1 MANELTTMS
10 MYELTSK
17 GKEIYELFVNGELD
31 EETLKDSREM
41 LEIELKNKSNNL
53 VILYNLF
60 ERFLNSKTG
69 DLNREIKRLQEVK
82 KNYTARFDKF
92 KEMTANCMQ
101 ALGYKTGVRSG
112 IMTNIGVLA
121 LSKSTRET
129 PVDLETVDEKY
140 KQYEFK
146 LTVDKE
152 TMDKIQELIGDT
164 KMTVNPKLNKDL
176 YAKEMGILKYNHYSI
191 KVQQTKEEEILNAKS
206 IDTNE

>member
-1 MANELTTMS
+1 MSNELTTMS
-10 MYELTSK
+10 LYEMTNK

-41 LEIELKNKSNNL
+41 LEIELKSKSNNL

-69 DLNREIKRLQEVK
+69 DLNREIKRLQELK
-82 KNYTARFDKF
+82 KNYNSRFDKF
-92 KEMTANCMQ
+92 KEMTAECMQ
-101 ALGYKTGVRSG
+101 SLGYKTGVRSG

-129 PVDLETVDEKY
+129 SIDLDTVDGKY
-140 KQYEFK
+140 KKYELK

-152 TMDKIQELIGDT
+152 TMDKIQDLIGDT
-164 KMTVNPKLNKDL
+164 KMTVIPKLNKDL
-176 YAKEMGILKYNHYSI
+176 YAKEVGILKYNHYTI
-191 KVQQTKEEEILNAKS
+191 KVQQTKEEEMLNAKS
-206 IDTNE
+206 DSIDE

>member
-10 MYELTSK
+10 MYELTEK
-17 GKEIYELFVNGELD
+17 GKEIYELFVNGDLD
-31 EETLKDSREM
+31 EDTLKDSREM
-41 LEIELKNKSNNL
+41 LEIELKSKSNNL

-60 ERFLNSKTG
+60 ERFLNNKTG
-69 DLNREIKRLQEVK
+69 DLTREIKRLQELK

-92 KEMTANCMQ
+92 KETTANCMQ

-121 LSKSTRET
+121 LSKSSRET

-140 KQYEFK
+140 KQYELK
-146 LTVDKE
+146 LTVNKE
-152 TMDKIQELIGDT
+152 TMDKIQEIIGDT

-176 YAKEMGILKYNHYSI
+176 YAKEVGILKYNHYSI
-191 KVQQTKEEEILNAKS
+191 KVQQTKEEEILNAES

>member
-60 ERFLNSKTG
+60 ERFLNTKTG

-82 KNYTARFDKF
+82 KNYTARFDRF

-101 ALGYKTGVRSG
+101 ALGYKTGVKSG

-140 KQYEFK
+140 KQYELK
-146 LTVDKE
+146 LTVNKE
-152 TMDKIQELIGDT
+152 TMDKIQELIGNT

>member
-1 MANELTTMS
+1 MSNELTTMS
-10 MYELTSK
+10 LYEMTNK

-69 DLNREIKRLQEVK
+69 DLNREIKRLQELK
-82 KNYTARFDKF
+82 KNYNSRFNKF

-101 ALGYKTGVRSG
+101 SLGYKTGIKSG
-112 IMTNIGVLA
+112 IMTNIGILA
-121 LSKSTRET
+121 LTKSSREV

-140 KQYEFK
+140 RQYEIK
-146 LTVDKE
+146 LTVDKD
-152 TMDKIQELIGDT
+152 TLDKIQEIVGNT
-164 KMTVNPKLNKDL
+164 EIKVNPKLNKDL
-176 YAKEMGILKYNHYSI
+176 YAKEDGI
-191 KVQQTKEEEILNAKS
+191 
-206 IDTNE
+206 

>member
-10 MYELTSK
+10 MYELTEK
-17 GKEIYELFVNGELD
+17 GKEIYELFVNGDLD
-31 EETLKDSREM
+31 EDTLKDSREM
-41 LEIELKNKSNNL
+41 LEIELKTKSNNL

-60 ERFLNSKTG
+60 ERFLNNKTG
-69 DLNREIKRLQEVK
+69 DLNREIKRLQELK

-92 KEMTANCMQ
+92 KETTANCMQ

-121 LSKSTRET
+121 LSKSSRET
-129 PVDLETVDEKY
+129 PVELETVDEKY
-140 KQYEFK
+140 KQYELK

-152 TMDKIQELIGDT
+152 TMDKIQEIIGDT

-176 YAKEMGILKYNHYSI
+176 YAKEVGILKYNHYSI
-191 KVQQTKEEEILNAKS
+191 KVQQTKEEEILNAES

>member
-10 MYELTSK
+10 MYELTEK
-17 GKEIYELFVNGELD
+17 GKEIYELFVNGDLD
-31 EETLKDSREM
+31 EDTLKDSREM
-41 LEIELKNKSNNL
+41 LEIELKSKSNNL

-69 DLNREIKRLQEVK
+69 DLNREIKRLQELK

-92 KEMTANCMQ
+92 KDTTANCMQ

-121 LSKSTRET
+121 LTKSSREV
-129 PVDLETVDEKY
+129 PVDLEKVDEKY
-140 KQYEFK
+140 KQYEIK
-146 LTVDKE
+146 LTVDKDIL
-152 TMDKIQELIGDT
+152 DKIQELVGDVEI
-164 KMTVNPKLNKDL
+164 KVNPKLNKKL
-176 YAKEMGILKYNHYSI
+176 YEEEIGIQKYHNYSI
-191 KVQQTKEEEILNAKS
+191 KVQQTKEEEILNAES

>member
-60 ERFLNSKTG
+60 ERFLNTKTG

-140 KQYEFK
+140 KQYELK

-152 TMDKIQELIGDT
+152 TMNKIQELIGDT

-176 YAKEMGILKYNHYSI
+176 YAKEMGILKYNYYSI

>member
-60 ERFLNSKTG
+60 ERFLNTKTG

-121 LSKSTRET
+121 LSKSSRET

-140 KQYEFK
+140 KQYELK

-152 TMDKIQELIGDT
+152 TMNKIQELIGDT

-176 YAKEMGILKYNHYSI
+176 YAKEVDILKYNHYSI

>member
-1 MANELTTMS
+1 MS
-10 MYELTSK
+10 MYELTEK
-17 GKEIYELFVNGELD
+17 GKEIYELFVNGDLD
-31 EETLKDSREM
+31 EDTLKDSREM
-41 LEIELKNKSNNL
+41 LEIELKSKSNNL

-60 ERFLNSKTG
+60 ERFLNNKTG
-69 DLNREIKRLQEVK
+69 DLNREIKRLQELK

-92 KEMTANCMQ
+92 KETTANCMQ

-121 LSKSTRET
+121 LSKSSRET

-140 KQYEFK
+140 KQYELK

-152 TMDKIQELIGDT
+152 TMDKIQEIIGDT

-176 YAKEMGILKYNHYSI
+176 YAKEMGILKYNHYSV
-191 KVQQTKEEEILNAKS
+191 KVQQTKEEEILNAES

>member
-10 MYELTSK
+10 MYELTEK
-17 GKEIYELFVNGELD
+17 GKEIYELFVNGDLD

-41 LEIELKNKSNNL
+41 LEIELKTKSNNL

-60 ERFLNSKTG
+60 ERFLNNKTG

-129 PVDLETVDEKY
+129 QVDLETVEEKY
-140 KQYEFK
+140 KQYELK

-152 TMDKIQELIGDT
+152 TMDKIQEIIGDT

-176 YAKEMGILKYNHYSI
+176 YAKEVGILKYNHYSI

>member
-1 MANELTTMS
+1 MANELT
-10 MYELTSK
+10 MYELTEK
-17 GKEIYELFVNGELD
+17 GKEIYELFVNGDLD
-31 EETLKDSREM
+31 EDTLKDSREM
-41 LEIELKNKSNNL
+41 LEIELKTKSNNL

-60 ERFLNSKTG
+60 ERFLNNKTG
-69 DLNREIKRLQEVK
+69 DLNREIKRLQELK

-92 KEMTANCMQ
+92 KETTVNCMQ

-121 LSKSTRET
+121 LSKSSRET

-140 KQYEFK
+140 KQYELK

-152 TMDKIQELIGDT
+152 TMDKIQEIIGDT

-176 YAKEMGILKYNHYSI
+176 YAKEVGILKYNHYSI
-191 KVQQTKEEEILNAKS
+191 KVQQTKEEEILNAES